1 MNNSAKQIK
10 AIVDRGLAHQLKQA
24 GFRKNS
30 THFSRTYGEA
40 LQVIDVQSS
49 HWNTSSSARFT
60 VNIGVHF
67 ASVAVML
74 YGNDPMPAPPRE
86 VFCLLRTRV
95 GTILPARA
103 DRWWVVTPDTNVE
116 FVAAELSS
124 AWNDCILPWL
134 EENKTIAGAVPE
146 LEKATRVHPLAAA
159 AARLVLG
166 EREKAAHSVNAVL
179 ERFGTALQ
187 DSHPANTELIA
198 ARIKEFREWAANRG
212 LAEPEEVTQT

>member
-10 AIVDRGLAHQLKQA
+10 AIVDRGLAQQLKQA

-40 LQVIDVQSS
+40 LQIVNVQSS
-49 HWNTSSSARFT
+49 HWNTASSARFT
-60 VNIGVHF
+60 LNIGVHF

-86 VFCLLRTRV
+86 TFCLLRTRV
-95 GTILPARA
+95 GMILPARA

-116 FVAAELSS
+116 TVAAELSS

-134 EENKTIAGAVPE
+134 EKNKTIAGAVQE
-146 LEKATRVHPLAAA
+146 LERATFVHPLVAV

-166 EREKAAHSVNAVL
+166 EREQAARLVNMVL
-179 ERFGTALQ
+179 QQFGTALQ
-187 DSHPANTELIA
+187 DSHPVNTELIA
-198 ARIKEFREWAANRG
+198 GRLKQVRQWAADHG
-212 LAEPEEVTQT
+212 LMEPLEASGK